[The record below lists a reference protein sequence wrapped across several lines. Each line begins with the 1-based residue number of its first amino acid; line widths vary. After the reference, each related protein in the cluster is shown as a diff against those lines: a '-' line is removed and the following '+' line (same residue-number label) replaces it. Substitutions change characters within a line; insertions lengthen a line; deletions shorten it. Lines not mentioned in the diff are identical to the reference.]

1 VTAGENRLVAGNTGS
16 PETAASV
23 QDRGKESAP
32 FPNNPLLKFLSEVVF
47 LPILGPIFY
56 LWFLTDLLV
65 PKQFRVLRKLVGIP
79 WKGALLFMF
88 SYIVVASLYVDFSHG
103 FWAWIAHMVAG
114 VLGPQ
119 PLF

>member
-1 VTAGENRLVAGNTGS
+1 VTAGENRSAAGNTGS
-16 PETAASV
+16 PETAASA
-23 QDRGKESAP
+23 QDRGNATAP
-32 FPNNPLLKFLSEVVF
+32 FSHNPLLKFLSEVVF

-88 SYIVVASLYVDFSHG
+88 SYIALASLYVDFSHG
-103 FWAWIAHMVAG
+103 FWAGVARMVAG